1 MPFLLLVVLALTCL
15 QHDWPR
21 PPDWLGAAG
30 SALLTWAT
38 ALAAVGAATG
48 ITRRLG
54 RRLQSEPGQLPAL
67 LRRYRRARRL
77 HLAGLLGGYAA
88 VLLAGGWGW
97 TARALGTLGDGL
109 IPGVELLV
117 LAPFL
122 AGLIL
127 SWSQF
132 YD

>member
-1 MPFLLLVVLALTCL
+1 MPFLLLVVLALPCL

-67 LRRYRRARRL
+67 LRRYRR
-77 HLAGLLGGYAA
+77 GGGPPPPRPPGRGGPGRPPRG
-88 VLLAGGWGW
+88 AGGGPPA
-97 TARALGTLGDGL
+97 ARPPPARP
-109 IPGVELLV
+109 IP
-117 LAPFL
+117 P
-122 AGLIL
+122 
-127 SWSQF
+127 
-132 YD
+132 